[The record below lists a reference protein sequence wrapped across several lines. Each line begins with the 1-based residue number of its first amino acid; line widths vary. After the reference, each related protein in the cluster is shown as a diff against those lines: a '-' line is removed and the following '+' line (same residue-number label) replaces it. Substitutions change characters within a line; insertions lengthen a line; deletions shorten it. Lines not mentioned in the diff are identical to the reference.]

1 MVSRVV
7 VGILT
12 VAVAATLLAGCGDKQ
27 KPGNDMGPTGAPT
40 VITGDS

>member
-1 MVSRVV
+1 MVSRVAAGIFV
-7 VGILT
+7 V
-12 VAVAATLLAGCGDKQ
+12 AAAATLLAGCGEKQ